1 MLALEDAG
9 EPWTM
14 SKQGVLP
21 VGKLPIDLLSEL
33 LAGAPVSDPRVRLGP
48 GVGLDCAVIDLGP
61 NLLVM
66 KSDPITF
73 VTEDVG
79 WYLVQVNAN
88 DIATT
93 GAVPRWMMV
102 TLMLP
107 EGVTTVDSVK
117 AIAVQIFKACQELGI
132 SLVGGHTEITFGID
146 RPLVAGTILG
156 EVDHDRLVLPNG
168 ARPGDRLLLT
178 KGVPIEGTAI
188 LASEFSDRVTE
199 IFTPEEISIARGFLY
214 EPGISILKDAKLAT
228 AAGKVTAMHDP
239 TEGGLAAALWELADA
254 SRCSIY
260 FEPTAV
266 QIPDLSGRIC
276 RYFGLDPLSTIASG
290 ALLLSVDPKDALSI
304 QRSLQ
309 EAGISCAEIGSI
321 EQGPAGVWKSGDSGR
336 VIFPRPM
343 RDEIARLFE
352 EKQDHV

>member
-1 MLALEDAG
+1 MNN
-9 EPWTM
+9 P
-14 SKQGVLP
+14 LP

-73 VTEDVG
+73 VSENVG

-107 EGVTTVDSVK
+107 EGVTTIDSVK
-117 AIAVQIFKACQELGI
+117 AIAAQIFKACRELGI
-132 SLVGGHTEITFGID
+132 SLVGGHTEITYGID
-146 RPLVAGTILG
+146 RPLVAGTVVG
-156 EVDHDRLVLPNG
+156 EVDHDKLVLPNG
-168 ARPGDRLLLT
+168 ARPGDKLLLT
-178 KGVPIEGTAI
+178 KGVPIEATAI
-188 LASEFSDRVTE
+188 LASEF
-199 IFTPEEISIARGFLY
+199 PEKVSEVLTKEESRFARAFLY
-214 EPGISILKDAKLAT
+214 KPGISILEDARLAT

-239 TEGGLAAALWELADA
+239 TEGGLAAALWELAEA
-254 SRCSIY
+254 SQCSIY
-260 FEPTAV
+260 FEPSKV
-266 QIPDLSGRIC
+266 PLPELSMRIC
-276 RYFGLDPLSTIASG
+276 RHFGLDPLSAIASG
-290 ALLLSVDPKDALSI
+290 ALLLAADPEDTPAI
-304 QRSLQ
+304 QRAVQ
-309 EAGISCAEIGSI
+309 AAGIPCAEIGLVN
-321 EQGPAGVWKSGDSGR
+321 EGPVSVWCPGESGR
-336 VIFPRPM
+336 ISYPRPT

-352 EKQDHV
+352 E